1 MSAGERFATP
11 IDLEIAREKA
21 ASLGRVGERLEA
33 SLARL
38 AELARQFAAAA
49 DERER
54 AHLARRYAEERS
66 RAVQLR
72 YYLVV
77 QREAIGLR
85 RHAEVDRVYPLP
97 PPHPGDRREG

>member
-1 MSAGERFATP
+1 VTRVLLPVEV
-11 IDLEIAREKA
+11 EIAREKA

-38 AELARQFAAAA
+38 AELRRRIELARPEVRPQ
-49 DERER
+49 
-54 AHLARRYAEERS
+54 LARRYAEERS
-66 RAVQLR
+66 LAATLR

-85 RHAEVDRVYPLP
+85 RHADVDRAYPLP
-97 PPHPGDRREG
+97 PAIPIPAGRETP

>member
-1 MSAGERFATP
+1 MSVGERFPMP

-38 AELARQFAAAA
+38 AELAQRFAGAT
-49 DERER
+49 DEGER
-54 AHLARRYAEERS
+54 SLLARCYAEERS
-66 RAVQLR
+66 RAAKLR

-97 PPHPGDRREG
+97 PPHPGDIA